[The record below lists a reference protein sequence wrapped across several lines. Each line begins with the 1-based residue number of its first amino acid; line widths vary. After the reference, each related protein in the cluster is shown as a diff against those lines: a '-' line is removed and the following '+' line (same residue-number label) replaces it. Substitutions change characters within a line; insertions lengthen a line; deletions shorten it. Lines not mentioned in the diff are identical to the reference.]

1 MGDEAPWADAA
12 FDEQLRSWR
21 VIPDRL
27 RYWTREIPDA
37 PFLQC
42 DAGWLTYREV
52 DALSDRVAAGLA
64 EHGVRKGDRVSI
76 ILPNCDEMLVAFFA
90 CAKLGAIQVPVNI
103 FLRGPFLAYQLKDAQ
118 AGTVIAD
125 EPGVRALQVIAAE
138 LPDLARVFQVGDA
151 SPVDGPVPVLP
162 YRELQKGAGD
172 LPDVQIAMTDLNAI
186 LYTSGTTGMPKGC
199 MMSHGFYLNVA
210 RTYYRCGL
218 ARPSDRLFT
227 SWPLFHTSGQMIA
240 LMIALQGGLSIHYE
254 REFSARRF
262 IQQAAAADATMI
274 FGVGAMGMA
283 MLQTP
288 PADGDRDHRIR
299 GASLVPMAPH
309 AQLAFEERFGIPVY
323 SEIYGQ
329 TECNPISASPWREAD
344 RKRSSLGRSIAEL
357 EIEVHDDTGRQ
368 AAVGEVGELVIRP
381 REPEVM
387 FQGYWNKPV
396 DTLATFRGLWHHTG
410 DNAVLDKDGYL
421 TFWDRKSDSMRRR
434 GENVSS
440 IELEQAI
447 ATHPAVA
454 QVAVHAVASSLGEDD
469 IKACLVALP
478 GHALEPAEL
487 FSFFAAKLPYF
498 AVPRYVEVLDTLPAN
513 AMGRVLKH
521 QLRARGV
528 GAAWDFE
535 EMGLVVDKANRR

>member
-1 MGDEAPWADAA
+1 MGEEVPWADAA
-12 FDEQLRSWR
+12 FDEELRSWR
-21 VIPDRL
+21 VIPERL
-27 RYWTREIPDA
+27 RYWARETPNA
-37 PFLQC
+37 AFLQC

-64 EHGVRKGDRVSI
+64 EHGIRKGDRVSI

-90 CAKLGAIQVPVNI
+90 CAKLGVIQVPVNI
-103 FLRGPFLAYQLKDAQ
+103 FLRGRFLAYQLTDAQ

-125 EPGVRALQVIAAE
+125 EPGVQALQAIATE
-138 LPDLARVFQVGDA
+138 LPDLKRVFQVGDT
-151 SPVDGPVPVLP
+151 SPVDAPFPVLP
-162 YRELQKGAGD
+162 YRDLEKAAGD
-172 LPDVQIAMTDLNAI
+172 LPDVRVAMSDLNAI

-199 MMSHGFYLNVA
+199 MMSHGYYLNVP

-227 SWPLFHTSGQMIA
+227 TWPLFHTSGQMIA

-262 IQQAAAADATMI
+262 VRQAAAAEATMI

-283 MLQTP
+283 ALHTA
-288 PADGDRDHRIR
+288 PAEGERDHRIR
-299 GASLVPMAPH
+299 GASLVPMAPW
-309 AQLAFEERFGIPVY
+309 AQRAFEERFGIPVY

-329 TECNPISASPWREAD
+329 TECNPISASPWRDAD
-344 RKRSSLGRSIAEL
+344 RKRDSLGRSIAEL
-357 EIEVHDDTGRQ
+357 EIEVHDDDGRP

-410 DNAVLDKDGYL
+410 DNAVLDEDGHL

-440 IELEQAI
+440 IELEHAI
-447 ATHPAVA
+447 TTHPGVA
-454 QVAVHAVASSLGEDD
+454 QAAVHSVASPLGEDD
-469 IKACLVALP
+469 IKACLVARP
-478 GHALEPAEL
+478 GHKLRAAEL
-487 FSFFAAKLPYF
+487 FSFFAERLPYF
-498 AVPRYVEVLDTLPAN
+498 AIPRYVEVLDALPTN

-521 QLRARGV
+521 ELRARGV

-535 EMGLVVDKANRR
+535 ALGLVVAKADRR